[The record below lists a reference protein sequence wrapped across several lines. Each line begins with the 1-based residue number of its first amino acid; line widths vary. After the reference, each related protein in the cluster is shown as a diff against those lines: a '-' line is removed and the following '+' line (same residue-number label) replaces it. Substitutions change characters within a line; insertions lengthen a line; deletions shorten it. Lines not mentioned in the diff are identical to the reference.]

1 MHNVSHFALLN
12 KSNSI
17 SKININIIIMIRIN
31 VIIIIII
38 IISRIITNKLQL
50 NFVPRYD
57 NENESAVFGAHN
69 VTTKTDH
76 KHI

>member
-1 MHNVSHFALLN
+1 
-12 KSNSI
+12 
-17 SKININIIIMIRIN
+17 MIRIN